1 MDSIK
6 DAMGSSGEA
15 PYRTLVEASS
25 AVVICLI
32 DAGGEIAYIN
42 RACRDVLGYEPEE
55 MLGRRLGDFIRSEQ
69 LSSAIEDLAAAGQP
83 GGHLRQRVSA
93 RRRNGTGIH
102 LWLDATPV
110 TAREGAMRGAL
121 VIAHDLPD
129 EAASESFPPATEAQ
143 GGERELAER
152 LPAITYVAEPGPAGR
167 WRYVS
172 ARIEEMLGYSQA
184 EWLAD
189 PRLWARC
196 VHPEDRAR
204 VVAEE
209 ERDVASG
216 GAIRSEYRM
225 VARDGHVLWVIDEA
239 VLRLDPDGSPRYDG
253 LLIDITEHKRLESQ
267 LQFLAEHDPLTG
279 LCNRRRFVEELT
291 AEVKRLRRQPQPASL
306 LMLDI
311 DNLKAVNDSLGH
323 RAGDRLIRATAE
335 ALSWRLRETDTVA
348 RLGGDEFAVLLRGT
362 GGETAENLA
371 VRLLDGVRS
380 RLRALAKD
388 GIDAAVSAGL
398 ADLRPEVDSP
408 DDALAAADLAMYEA
422 KRRGGDRVET
432 YSRALRRR
440 A

>member
-1 MDSIK
+1 MDSMK

-32 DAGGEIAYIN
+32 DARGEITYIN
-42 RACRDVLGYEPEE
+42 RACREVLGYEPEE

-69 LSSAIEDLAAAGQP
+69 LSSAIENLAAAGQP
-83 GGHLRQRVSA
+83 GGHFRQRVSA
-93 RRRNGTGIH
+93 RRRNGAGIH

-110 TAREGAMRGAL
+110 TDREGGMRGAL

-129 EAASESFPPATEAQ
+129 EVARESFPPATEAQ

-172 ARIEEMLGYSQA
+172 ARIEKMLGYSQA

-189 PRLWARC
+189 PELWARSI
-196 VHPEDRAR
+196 HPKDRAR

-216 GAIRSEYRM
+216 DAVRSEYRM

-335 ALSWRLRETDTVA
+335 ALSRRMRETDTVA

-362 GGETAENLA
+362 GGETAEHLA
-371 VRLLDGVRS
+371 VKLLDGVRG
-380 RLRALAKD
+380 RLRVLAKD

-408 DDALAAADLAMYEA
+408 NDTLAAADLAMYEA